1 MSEEDGALAQQFL
14 NTCTQLMLWPHHLI
28 FVGSQGQQILEQ
40 KLNEIKRVRTLIE
53 DADAKTTFLEKF
65 TKQGG
70 IFSATSTPTAPTSTL
85 QPGSLEWIVSKRR
98 DLEQLGEELRDLEE
112 DQQDPTYVLKSFSL
126 NEILLALETSEILS
140 DEELTNRMLIF
151 FTNRILSS
159 EDEDQVSR
167 YSAILKRYS
176 ASFVR

>member
-1 MSEEDGALAQQFL
+1 MY
-14 NTCTQLMLWPHHLI
+14 I
-28 FVGSQGQQILEQ
+28 FVGNQGQHILEQ
-40 KLNEIKRVRTLIE
+40 KLNEIKRVRTSIE

-70 IFSATSTPTAPTSTL
+70 IFAATSTPAAQTGTS

-98 DLEQLGEELRDLEE
+98 DLEQLAEELRDLED
-112 DQQDPTYVLKSFSL
+112 DQQDPVYVLQSLSL
-126 NEILLALETSEILS
+126 NEILLSLETAEILS

-151 FTNRILSS
+151 LTNKILGS

-167 YSAILKRYS
+167 YSTVLKKYS